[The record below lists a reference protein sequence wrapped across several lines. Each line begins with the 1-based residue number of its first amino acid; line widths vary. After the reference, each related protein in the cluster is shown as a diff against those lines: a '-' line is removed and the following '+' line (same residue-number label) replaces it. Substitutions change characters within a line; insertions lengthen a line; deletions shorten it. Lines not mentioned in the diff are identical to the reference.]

1 MENNQIKTP
10 EEIREIFAKIK
21 AEREAKAK
29 VFMEKLK
36 VRAEEIRKARENTDE

>member
-29 VFMEKLK
+29 AFIEMFKA
-36 VRAEEIRKARENTDE
+36 RAEEIRKVRENTVK